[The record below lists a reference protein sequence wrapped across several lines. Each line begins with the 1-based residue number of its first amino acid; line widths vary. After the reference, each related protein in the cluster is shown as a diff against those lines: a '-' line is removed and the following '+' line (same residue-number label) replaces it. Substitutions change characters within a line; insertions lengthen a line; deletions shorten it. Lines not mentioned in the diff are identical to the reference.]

1 MADSN
6 HGKME
11 SFLREHPRMIG
22 VTFTILLALSQVGG
36 AAAAAARTID

>member
-6 HGKME
+6 NGKME

-22 VTFTILLALSQVGG
+22 VLFTILLALSQVGG
-36 AAAAAARTID
+36 AAAAMAQTID

>member
-6 HGKME
+6 NGKME
-11 SFLREHPRMIG
+11 SFLRAHPRMIG
-22 VTFTILLALSQVGG
+22 VLFTILLALSQIGG